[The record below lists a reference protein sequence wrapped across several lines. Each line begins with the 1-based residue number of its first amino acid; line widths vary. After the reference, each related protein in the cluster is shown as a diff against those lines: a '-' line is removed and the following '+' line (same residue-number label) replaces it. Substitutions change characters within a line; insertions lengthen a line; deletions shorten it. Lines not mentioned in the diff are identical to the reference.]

1 MDLPDAVNDRIF
13 SQGGYIMNKRNN
25 IKPITTFL
33 ALAFAGS
40 AWSASGP
47 FAQIPLH
54 LQNSSTTTSAGGV
67 KPNVLLQID
76 DSGSMESDVK
86 DKNGV
91 SQGMRI
97 DVTKKALTTLVRNP
111 DFKDKVNWNLI
122 TLCNTPDEKNVFQ
135 AYLNSPDKPFGLD
148 VESELIP
155 AVNRLRPAC
164 VTVSTERYLDS
175 LYILRKTLERNNAY
189 RCQKSYVVLFSDGE
203 PWSLGVKMEGNATKG
218 YAPTNE
224 TLTGEINFP
233 DPVGGD
239 GVWFANKSDKYYY
252 RHPNMNTFIGS
263 LLRNANQWN
272 NNLTN
277 PGDRFN
283 GWHTMDDAT
292 RYFAE
297 IVNQSDL
304 RTGGFDKAG
313 KSWDDPDVNSGKQT
327 IGTFTIGFGLTSP
340 YLDRMAV
347 SNNGVALSATNQQ
360 ELDAAF
366 KKIFDQINSENL
378 NKPPVSHASIAPALS
393 GDDTQRKVPST
404 AASIQLDLQT
414 GSSRINLYDV
424 AADGS
429 VTGTPKTPSFA
440 GRRTVMGKGGNRGGV
455 WFANS
460 MSVTGTTNAD
470 FAISGGSNANEWSQS
485 LVQWL
490 NRSIPD
496 ANANKPG
503 NALKY
508 RERSETPVDQR
519 NMGDA
524 VNSTI
529 TAYGPQYNGRQKYLI
544 TAANDGMVY
553 LFESSNDVN
562 HPYALKLNYIPG
574 ALPHTTAD
582 DTIQKNLKDIVDP
595 DYIKDASK
603 PHQFLVDGGIVIR
616 TTDKDGP
623 QQTFL
628 AGNLGRGGRG
638 MYALNLYGSKRSNGN
653 QKVGLDQPT
662 SNWDKSVPLFE
673 TPDGTDADN
682 IGYTIG
688 SPQIGRVTP
697 VRNANGRIMV
707 ADLHNVAQA
716 VFMGSG
722 VNSATSPANGANE
735 SALYIYNALD
745 KENIGL
751 PVQSGSQPQNLRNA
765 GDLIAKL
772 TVPASM
778 GKGGLMQP
786 TLIDT
791 DFDGVIDIVYAADFG
806 GGLYRFDLRAEN
818 ISGWKVSKIFQTPN
832 GQPVTSAPAVLRE
845 SEGKYVVIFGTG
857 SDLYQSDIS
866 DRNQQ
871 SVYGIY
877 DDVSVENPALVQ
889 RSQLLEQQFSNG
901 VSPNAAFNVRELTDY
916 EFNPAVHKGWFV
928 NLLTEGE
935 RVVVKPDLLLR
946 TVVLTTRSYK
956 VTTTGHTSPPVGGDP
971 CIGSTQS
978 VSSSG
983 ESWLLTIRGD
993 SGGRLPGANSKDQDK
1008 DKFAYLD
1015 VTRQNTQKDHRYR
1028 PDIILGAISYKN
1040 GGLLTYSATTDD
1052 NRIGGVASSVTAN
1065 GDSGGSGQAPEL
1077 QEGGRRAPKQC
1088 FRSKENYVFGSNS
1101 SGAQG
1106 VNSAIRVYGQLCQ
1119 TGVRR
1124 ISWREIF

>member
-1 MDLPDAVNDRIF
+1 
-13 SQGGYIMNKRNN
+13 MNKRNN

-653 QKVGLDQPT
+653 QKVGLDQPV

-697 VRNANGRIMV
+697 MRNANGRIMV

-956 VTTTGHTSPPVGGDP
+956 VTTTGSSTPTVGDP

-993 SGGRLPGANSKDQDK
+993 TGGRLPGAKSNDK
-1008 DKFAYLD
+1008 DKNKFAYLD
-1015 VTRQNTQKDHRYR
+1015 TMRQNTKKDHLYR
-1028 PDIILGAISYKN
+1028 PDLILGAVSYKD

-1052 NRIGGVASSVTAN
+1052 NRIGGATSSMTVN
-1065 GDSGGSGQAPEL
+1065 GESGGSGEDPSLEKN
-1077 QEGGRRAPKQC
+1077 RRTPRQC
-1088 FRSKENYVFGSNS
+1088 FKSKENYVFGSSS

>member
-1 MDLPDAVNDRIF
+1 
-13 SQGGYIMNKRNN
+13 MNKRNN